1 MAIKAMAQ
9 TRVMTFLDL
18 MPVLNI
24 WLGRPRENKV
34 EILTCFYNTERS
46 NLEDSSS
53 YGGSDGGYR
62 GGSGGYGSGGGRRF
76 GGNRFGG
83 PRPFRPSPVRVGE
96 EYDVKIES
104 MSKRG
109 DSGVARV
116 QGLVIFVAGTKVGD
130 SVRIR
135 VTKVG
140 RGYATAEVAGQAAAG
155 EAATE
160 APAAE
165 SEGGDMESETEEE
178 EETNE

>member
-1 MAIKAMAQ
+1 LAWVP
-9 TRVMTFLDL
+9 RG
-18 MPVLNI
+18 NI
-24 WLGRPRENKV
+24 KV
-34 EILTCFYNTERS
+34 EILTLLYNTERP

-53 YGGSDGGYR
+53 YGEGSDSHSGGGGYR
-62 GGSGGYGSGGGRRF
+62 GGYGGG
-76 GGNRFGG
+76 GGRFGG

-116 QGLVIFVAGTKVGD
+116 QGLVIFVTSTNVGD

-140 RGYATAEVAGQAAAG
+140 RGYATAEVVGGGEGAAG
-155 EAATE
+155 GQQQAQQEE
-160 APAAE
+160 APMSDDAGSEDTDVRDDE
-165 SEGGDMESETEEE
+165 SWESDGDKT
-178 EETNE
+178 

>member
-1 MAIKAMAQ
+1 MVIKSMTQA
-9 TRVMTFLDL
+9 RVMTFIDL
-18 MPVLNI
+18 KPVLNI
-24 WLGRPRENKV
+24 LLGRCRENKV
-34 EILTCFYNTERS
+34 EILNCFYYTERS

-62 GGSGGYGSGGGRRF
+62 GGSGGYGSGGR
-76 GGNRFGG
+76 RFGG

-140 RGYATAEVAGQAAAG
+140 RGYATAEVAGQTATG
-155 EAATE
+155 EAAAE

-165 SEGGDMESETEEE
+165 PEGGDTESESEEE
-178 EETNE
+178 EAKE

>member
-1 MAIKAMAQ
+1 MAIKAVVQAQ
-9 TRVMTFLDL
+9 VMTFIHL

-24 WLGRPRENKV
+24 WLDRSWENKV
-34 EILTCFYNTERS
+34 EILTRFYITKRS

-53 YGGSDGGYR
+53 YGGSEGGYR
-62 GGSGGYGSGGGRRF
+62 GGYGGGGGRRF

-116 QGLVIFVAGTKVGD
+116 QGLVIFVAGTNVGD
-130 SVRIR
+130 SVKIR

-140 RGYATAEVAGQAAAG
+140 RGYATAEVAIQAAAG
-155 EAATE
+155 EAVTE
-160 APAAE
+160 VPSAE
-165 SEGGDMESETEEE
+165 PEAGDMKSGTEEE
-178 EETNE
+178 ESSE

>member
-1 MAIKAMAQ
+1 MAIKLTAQ
-9 TRVMTFLDL
+9 AQIMTFLHL
-18 MPVLNI
+18 MPILNI
-24 WLGRPRENKV
+24 WPERTTENKV
-34 EILTCFYNTERS
+34 EILICFYITERS

-62 GGSGGYGSGGGRRF
+62 GGSGNYGGGGRRF

-116 QGLVIFVAGTKVGD
+116 QGLVIFVASTKIGDSVKIKITKVGH
-130 SVRIR
+130 
-135 VTKVG
+135 
-140 RGYATAEVAGQAAAG
+140 GYATAEVAGQVAFG
-155 EAATE
+155 EAIAE
-160 APAAE
+160 ASASEP
-165 SEGGDMESETEEE
+165 EGGEMESEAEEE
-178 EETNE
+178 DTKEEP

>member
-1 MAIKAMAQ
+1 M
-9 TRVMTFLDL
+9 RFLDP
-18 MPVLNI
+18 MPVLSI
-24 WLGRPRENKV
+24 WLGCPRENKV
-34 EILTCFYNTERS
+34 EILTRFNYTERS

-62 GGSGGYGSGGGRRF
+62 GGGGGYGGGGRGF
-76 GGNRFGG
+76 GGQGRFGG

-96 EYDVKIES
+96 EYEVKIES

-116 QGLVIFVAGTKVGD
+116 QGLVIFVAGTNVGD
-130 SVRIR
+130 SVKVRI
-135 VTKVG
+135 TKVG

-155 EAATE
+155 EAGAE

-165 SEGGDMESETEEE
+165 EAEGGDTDSETEK
-178 EETNE
+178 EETKD